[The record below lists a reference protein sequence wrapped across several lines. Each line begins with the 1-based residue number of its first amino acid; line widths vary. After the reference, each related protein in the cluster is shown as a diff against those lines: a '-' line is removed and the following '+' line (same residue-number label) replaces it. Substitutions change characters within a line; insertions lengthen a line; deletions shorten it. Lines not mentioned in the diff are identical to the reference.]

1 MSSNNNQVLKAVLMA
16 VLATLIWSGNFI
28 VARGISTQ
36 VPPVSLAFFRWL
48 TATVVISVMAM
59 KHIPNSLLLLKQH
72 WKYLLLVAFF
82 GITTYNTLIYVAGH
96 YIPAINLALIGTTS
110 SPVFSIIL
118 AAIILKEHI
127 STLKLTGLLLCI
139 AGILVLLSKG
149 SLNTLIHFHFSPGDW
164 WILTAAFMF
173 AVYNILVRKKPSGIG
188 SLPFLWTTFVLGTL
202 MLLPAFIAE
211 RSYQP
216 AINWSPSLVMI
227 VLYLGIGNS
236 VICYLLWNFS
246 ISHLGAGRTA
256 LFGNLIP
263 LFSSIEALII
273 LKEKIS
279 WIHGL
284 SAVLVISGLVL
295 ANLAIKKPPV
305 SNKF

>member
-1 MSSNNNQVLKAVLMA
+1 MNSNKNQILKAVLMA

-36 VPPVSLAFFRWL
+36 VPPVSLAFFRWV
-48 TATVVISVMAM
+48 TASIVITLIAL
-59 KHIPNSLLLLKQH
+59 KHIPTGLQLIKQH

-118 AAIILKEHI
+118 AAIILKEQI
-127 STLKLTGLLLCI
+127 SALRLTGLFLCI

-149 SLNTLIHFHFSPGDW
+149 SINTLIHFHFSPGDW
-164 WILTAAFMF
+164 WILTAALMF
-173 AVYNILVRKKPSGIG
+173 AVYNILVRKKPSNIG

-202 MLLPAFIAE
+202 LLFPAFIAE
-211 RSYQP
+211 ASASP

-227 VLYLGIGNS
+227 ILYLGVGNS

-246 ISHLGAGRTA
+246 IANLGAGRTA

-273 LKEKIS
+273 LKEKVS
-279 WIHGL
+279 WVHGI

-295 ANLAIKKPPV
+295 ANVVRRSGKQGLR
-305 SNKF
+305 S